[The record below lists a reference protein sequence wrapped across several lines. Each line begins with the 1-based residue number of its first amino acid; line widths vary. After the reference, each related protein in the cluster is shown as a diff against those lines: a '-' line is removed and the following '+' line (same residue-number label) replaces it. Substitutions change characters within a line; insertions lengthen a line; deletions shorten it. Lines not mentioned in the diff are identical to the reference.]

1 MSRYI
6 DADEFLENESEAY
19 MRAQVNLA
27 EEHADKTIEATR
39 YVNEAV
45 HKKIQMLINAT
56 ESADVVE
63 VRHGHWDFYGLIDDI
78 YGHGASCSVCGG
90 YSEDNGYYCSCC
102 GAKMDDA
109 LQRKTNPEAFKGGD
123 DYE

>member
-6 DADEFLENESEAY
+6 DADKLKQDLDAW
-19 MRAQVNLA
+19 AINL
-27 EEHADKTIEATR
+27 
-39 YVNEAV
+39 
-45 HKKIQMLINAT
+45 HKPTNLVRDDTFVIIDEQPT
-56 ESADVVE
+56 ADVVE
-63 VRHGHWDFYGLIDDI
+63 VKHGHWVFCGVVDDI

>member
-27 EEHADKTIEATR
+27 KEHADETIDATR

-45 HKKIQMLINAT
+45 HKKIQMLISEAPT
-56 ESADVVE
+56 ADVVE
-63 VRHGHWDFYGLIDDI
+63 VVRCKDCIKRHNGCPMQVWCGPNDD
-78 YGHGASCSVCGG
+78 
-90 YSEDNGYYCSCC
+90 DYCSR
-102 GAKMDDA
+102 G
-109 LQRKTNPEAFKGGD
+109 EVGGV
-123 DYE
+123 

>member
-6 DADEFLENESEAY
+6 DADKTKKHFGDYFEKVGIARRYAESI
-19 MRAQVNLA
+19 V
-27 EEHADKTIEATR
+27 D
-39 YVNEAV
+39 
-45 HKKIQMLINAT
+45 NAIPT
-56 ESADVVE
+56 ADVVE
-63 VRHGHWDFYGLIDDI
+63 VKHGHWDFYGLIDDI

-109 LQRKTNPEAFKGGD
+109 LQRKTNPEAF
-123 DYE
+123 

>member
-19 MRAQVNLA
+19 MRAQVSLA
-27 EEHADKTIEATR
+27 KEHADKTIDPTR

-63 VRHGHWDFYGLIDDI
+63 VRHGKWSHDYIKDGMEYNDWFNL
-78 YGHGASCSVCGG
+78 HCSVCGETQREAWG
-90 YSEDNGYYCSCC
+90 KWNYCPYC
-102 GAKMDDA
+102 GAKMDGEE
-109 LQRKTNPEAFKGGD
+109 QENE
-123 DYE
+123 

>member
-19 MRAQVNLA
+19 MRAQVSFA
-27 EEHADKTIEATR
+27 EEHADTPMKDLTR

-63 VRHGHWDFYGLIDDI
+63 VVRCKDCKNYMEWLDGKICARLGSYYGDTEPTD
-78 YGHGASCSVCGG
+78 
-90 YSEDNGYYCSCC
+90 YCSY
-102 GAKMDDA
+102 GE
-109 LQRKTNPEAFKGGD
+109 RKDNDE
-123 DYE
+123 

>member
-19 MRAQVNLA
+19 MRAQVSLA
-27 EEHADKTIEATR
+27 EEHADKTIDATR

-63 VRHGHWDFYGLIDDI
+63 VVRCKDCKFWDSGCRWCELWGDTQEY
-78 YGHGASCSVCGG
+78 
-90 YSEDNGYYCSCC
+90 DNGYCSY
-102 GAKMDDA
+102 GK
-109 LQRKTNPEAFKGGD
+109 RGNNE
-123 DYE
+123 

>member
-27 EEHADKTIEATR
+27 KEHADKTIDATR

-63 VRHGHWDFYGLIDDI
+63 VVRCKDCKHHEELLNNNDENVLCWVHDIDVIVD
-78 YGHGASCSVCGG
+78 G
-90 YSEDNGYYCSCC
+90 NGYCSY
-102 GAKMDDA
+102 GE
-109 LQRKTNPEAFKGGD
+109 RKDQEHED
-123 DYE
+123 

>member
-6 DADEFLENESEAY
+6 DADKLHEEIFEETKFKIDPETNDAVKRLTMPISEVL
-19 MRAQVNLA
+19 R
-27 EEHADKTIEATR
+27 R
-39 YVNEAV
+39 
-45 HKKIQMLINAT
+45 INNQP
-56 ESADVVE
+56 SADVVE
-63 VRHGHWDFYGLIDDI
+63 VKHGHWVFCGVVDDI

-109 LQRKTNPEAFKGGD
+109 LQRKKNPEAF
-123 DYE
+123 

>member
-27 EEHADKTIEATR
+27 KEHADKTIDPTR

-63 VRHGHWDFYGLIDDI
+63 VIRCKYCEFWNKDENILGGICDEWSDFEDGIINYTKPDD
-78 YGHGASCSVCGG
+78 
-90 YSEDNGYYCSCC
+90 YCSR
-102 GAKMDDA
+102 GE
-109 LQRKTNPEAFKGGD
+109 RKEQENE
-123 DYE
+123 

>member
-19 MRAQVNLA
+19 MRAQVSLA
-27 EEHADKTIEATR
+27 KEHADKTIDPTR

-63 VRHGHWDFYGLIDDI
+63 VVRCKDCEFWNKDENILGGICDEWSDF
-78 YGHGASCSVCGG
+78 
-90 YSEDNGYYCSCC
+90 EDSIIQYTKPDGYCSC
-102 GAKMDDA
+102 GE
-109 LQRKTNPEAFKGGD
+109 RKEQENE
-123 DYE
+123 

>member
-1 MSRYI
+1 MNAVEIYEKASWDLEHNKI
-6 DADEFLENESEAY
+6 TLGEF
-19 MRAQVNLA
+19 
-27 EEHADKTIEATR
+27 EERIKPL
-39 YVNEAV
+39 Y
-45 HKKIQMLINAT
+45 
-56 ESADVVE
+56 DVEPVK
-63 VRHGHWDFYGLIDDI
+63 HGHWDFYGLVDDI

>member
-1 MSRYI
+1 MSDYI
-6 DADEFLENESEAY
+6 DREKFIKLL
-19 MRAQVNLA
+19 VNRDLR
-27 EEHADKTIEATR
+27 EISTKTIGECLDKAE
-39 YVNEAV
+39 VV
-45 HKKIQMLINAT
+45 
-56 ESADVVE
+56 DVVE
-63 VRHGHWDFYGLIDDI
+63 VKHGHWVFCGVVDDI

-90 YSEDNGYYCSCC
+90 YTEDNGYYCSCC

>member
-1 MSRYI
+1 MSEYI
-6 DADEFLENESEAY
+6 KKEDAIKALTDCPV
-19 MRAQVNLA
+19 Q
-27 EEHADKTIEATR
+27 
-39 YVNEAV
+39 YVSRICNV
-45 HKKIQMLINAT
+45 P
-56 ESADVVE
+56 SADVVE
-63 VRHGHWDFYGLIDDI
+63 VRHGHWDFYGLVDDI

>member
-1 MSRYI
+1 MSEYI
-6 DADEFLENESEAY
+6 KREDAEQSIVGYFTPKTYDGNDVD
-19 MRAQVNLA
+19 RAF
-27 EEHADKTIEATR
+27 
-39 YVNEAV
+39 
-45 HKKIQMLINAT
+45 KIAGAILNHIPP
-56 ESADVVE
+56 ADVVE
-63 VRHGHWDFYGLIDDI
+63 VKHGHWDFYGLIDDI

>member
-27 EEHADKTIEATR
+27 KENADKTIDPTR

-56 ESADVVE
+56 ESADVAE
-63 VRHGHWDFYGLIDDI
+63 VVRCKDCKWYMEYIPRKGESAMMCFCNCCI
-78 YGHGASCSVCGG
+78 GG
-90 YSEDNGYYCSCC
+90 QGKKKPTDYCSY
-102 GAKMDDA
+102 GE
-109 LQRKTNPEAFKGGD
+109 RKEK
-123 DYE
+123 